1 MYTYIVKFNYD
12 NREHLQRIESSAS
25 PEFVDIEVA
34 EIAIDNHLTDYKLR
48 KKGTSPYDIRIC
60 DEKEI
65 VLKKWKNFREKS
77 SI

>member
-34 EIAIDNHLTDYKLR
+34 KIAIDNHLTDYKLR
-48 KKGTSPYDIRIC
+48 KKSASPYDIEIC

-65 VLKKWKNFREKS
+65 VLKKWNNLREKN